1 MEAANAEG
9 GQNLDDYGEEKQQM
23 PQPFSVRGEQE
34 EQASDDN
41 DDDESQKPVQTEP
54 PVLAQDERS
63 ES

>member
-1 MEAANAEG
+1 
-9 GQNLDDYGEEKQQM
+9 M

-63 ES
+63 ESQKEETLQDAVGNVNLTQK